1 MKMVA
6 NETELRNTL
15 KEKAQEIT
23 IVTSYADTVM
33 KRYSVELT
41 TTWPTISPA
50 VACVVL
56 PLSGFGISNQ
66 LRAYKIKS
74 YTPGRMVIE
83 RE

>member
-6 NETELRNTL
+6 NETELRNAL

-41 TTWPTISPA
+41 TTWPTI
-50 VACVVL
+50 L
-56 PLSGFGISNQ
+56 
-66 LRAYKIKS
+66 LRWHVWYCRFLALEFQINCGHIKLN
-74 YTPGRMVIE
+74 PIHRDDW
-83 RE
+83 